1 MEKKYYDM
9 YDEVDVPDFMKN
21 KSKEKQIIT
30 REEHEEKIEKAY
42 IKGGF
47 MGMLTTIV
55 ILGMMIFIAVI
66 ENM

>member
-1 MEKKYYDM
+1 MEKKYYEM
-9 YDEVDVPDFMKN
+9 YDDIDVPDFMKN
-21 KSKEKQIIT
+21 KNKEKQIIT
-30 REEHEEKIEKAY
+30 REEHEEEIEKAY

-47 MGMLTTIV
+47 MGILTTIV

>member
-1 MEKKYYDM
+1 MEKKYYDV
-9 YDEVDVPDFMKN
+9 YDDIDVPDFMKN
-21 KSKEKQIIT
+21 KNKEKQIIT

-47 MGMLTTIV
+47 MGIITTIV

>member
-1 MEKKYYDM
+1 MEKKYYEM
-9 YDEVDVPDFMKN
+9 YDEIDVPDFMKN
-21 KSKEKQIIT
+21 KNKEKQIIT

-47 MGMLTTIV
+47 MGIITTIV

>member
-9 YDEVDVPDFMKN
+9 YDEIDVPDFMKN
-21 KSKEKQIIT
+21 KEKQIIT
-30 REEHEEKIEKAY
+30 REEHEEEIEKAY

-47 MGMLTTIV
+47 MGILTTIV

>member
-1 MEKKYYDM
+1 MYK
-9 YDEVDVPDFMKN
+9 YDEYENIDVPDFMKN
-21 KSKEKQIIT
+21 KNKEMIT
-30 REEHEEKIEKAY
+30 REEHEEEIEKAY

-47 MGMLTTIV
+47 MGILTTIV

>member
-1 MEKKYYDM
+1 MEKKYYGM
-9 YDEVDVPDFMKN
+9 YDEIDVPDFMKN
-21 KSKEKQIIT
+21 KEKQIIT
-30 REEHEEKIEKAY
+30 REEYEEKIEKAY

-47 MGMLTTIV
+47 MGILTTIV

>member
-9 YDEVDVPDFMKN
+9 YDEIDVPDFMKN
-21 KSKEKQIIT
+21 KNKEKQMIT

-47 MGMLTTIV
+47 MGILTTIV
-55 ILGMMIFIAVI
+55 VLGMMIFIAVI

>member
-9 YDEVDVPDFMKN
+9 YDEIDVPDFMKN
-21 KSKEKQIIT
+21 KNKEKQMIT

-47 MGMLTTIV
+47 MGILTTIV

>member
-1 MEKKYYDM
+1 
-9 YDEVDVPDFMKN
+9 MKN
-21 KSKEKQIIT
+21 KNKEKQIIT

-47 MGMLTTIV
+47 MGILTTIV

>member
-9 YDEVDVPDFMKN
+9 YDDIDVPDFMKN
-21 KSKEKQIIT
+21 KEKQIIT
-30 REEHEEKIEKAY
+30 REEHEEEIEKAY

-47 MGMLTTIV
+47 MGILTTIV

>member
-9 YDEVDVPDFMKN
+9 YDEIDVPDFMKN
-21 KSKEKQIIT
+21 KEKQIIT
-30 REEHEEKIEKAY
+30 REEYEEKIEKAY

-47 MGMLTTIV
+47 MGILTTIV

>member
-9 YDEVDVPDFMKN
+9 YDEIDVPDFMKN
-21 KSKEKQIIT
+21 KEKQIIT

-42 IKGGF
+42 IRGGF
-47 MGMLTTIV
+47 MGILTTIV

>member
-1 MEKKYYDM
+1 MEKKYYEM
-9 YDEVDVPDFMKN
+9 YDDIDVPDFMKN
-21 KSKEKQIIT
+21 NNKEKQIIT
-30 REEHEEKIEKAY
+30 REEHEEEIEKAY

-47 MGMLTTIV
+47 MGILTTIV